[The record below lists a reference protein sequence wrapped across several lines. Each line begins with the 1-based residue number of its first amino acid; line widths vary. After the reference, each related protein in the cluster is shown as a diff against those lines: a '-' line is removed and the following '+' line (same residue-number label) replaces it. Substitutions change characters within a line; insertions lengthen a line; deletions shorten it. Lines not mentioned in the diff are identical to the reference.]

1 MLPFSHIKFNKL
13 RALLPLFLLS
23 HFILTIFSNQ
33 ELSTM
38 RLLQVTTIFRAT
50 MMVFAPAAY

>member
-13 RALLPLFLLS
+13 RALLPLFLLT

-50 MMVFAPAAY
+50 MMAFAPAAY